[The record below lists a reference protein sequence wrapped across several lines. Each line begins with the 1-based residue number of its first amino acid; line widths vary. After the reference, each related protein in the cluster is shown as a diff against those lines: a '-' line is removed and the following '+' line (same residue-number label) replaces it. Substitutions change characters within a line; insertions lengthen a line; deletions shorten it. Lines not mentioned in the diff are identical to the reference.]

1 MSIFENPNYI
11 SLFNIK
17 AQDGTYWNGRA
28 YMSSKK
34 YSMSFATARS
44 ESTIYFEARNDE
56 ATKVVIDGFTDQ
68 NILSSETKIRNPH
81 YKTSFRISSA
91 SFLHRIMKKNKI
103 FNISCNDEKIRTFL
117 ASSPTLKQTFEM
129 ANNSSDLSPEI
140 LAKYDVS
147 DNSYVLKINYL
158 TKEKNEQL
166 ILLTIDFIKEISDK
180 I

>member
-17 AQDGTYWNGRA
+17 AQESSYWNGRA
-28 YMSSKK
+28 YMSSEK
-34 YSMSFATARS
+34 YSMSFATPRS
-44 ESTIYFEARNDE
+44 ESTIYFEARNNE
-56 ATKVVIDGFTDQ
+56 ATRVGIDGFTDQ

-81 YKTSFRISSA
+81 YKTSFRIGSA
-91 SFLHRIMKKNKI
+91 SFLHKIMGKNKA
-103 FNISCNDEKIRTFL
+103 FDISCNDEKLKTVL
-117 ASSPTLKQTFEM
+117 ASSSTLKQIFEI
-129 ANNSSDLSPEI
+129 ANSSSDLSPDI
-140 LAKYDVS
+140 LAEYDRN

-166 ILLTIDFIKEISDK
+166 ILLAIDFLTETSEK